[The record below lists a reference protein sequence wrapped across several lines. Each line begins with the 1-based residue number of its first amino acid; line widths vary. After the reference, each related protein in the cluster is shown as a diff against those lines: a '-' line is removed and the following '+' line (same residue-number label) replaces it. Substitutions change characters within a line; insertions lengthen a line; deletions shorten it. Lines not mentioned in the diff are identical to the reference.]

1 MMHWSKIY
9 KNKFYEINYE
19 KLVENKEKEIKKIIK
34 YLDLEWDAN
43 CLNFQENKRSVST
56 ASLAQVR
63 KPIYNSSVEKWKS
76 YSDELSDLIKKLS

>member
-1 MMHWSKIY
+1 MHWSKIY
-9 KNKFYEINYE
+9 KNKFYEIDYE
-19 KLVENKEKEIKKIIK
+19 KLVVNKEQEVKKVIK

-43 CLNFQENKRSVST
+43 CLNFHKNKRSVST

-76 YSDELSDLIKKLS
+76 YGDELSDLIKKLS